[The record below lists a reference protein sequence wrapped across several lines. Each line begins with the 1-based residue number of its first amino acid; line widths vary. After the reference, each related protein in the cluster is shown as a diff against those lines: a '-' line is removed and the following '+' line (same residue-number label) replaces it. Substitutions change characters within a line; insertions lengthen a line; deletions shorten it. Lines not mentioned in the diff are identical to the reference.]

1 MSNFYYKIGVS
12 GFLQTDLNL
21 VEGKHFANLQLWFF
35 TLEKKARPK
44 LGTYREAWQRFA
56 TGKRDIKLKTMGHTH

>member
-1 MSNFYYKIGVS
+1 MSNFYYKIGLS

-35 TLEKKARPK
+35 TLEKKRDQSW
-44 LGTYREAWQRFA
+44 GHTGRQRFA
-56 TGKRDIKLKTMGHTH
+56 TEKRGIKLKTMGHTH